1 MNKSFYIIFIFILS
15 CSLNSNSTFW
25 SKSEK
30 LKTDKKISKILF
42 EDLKP
47 NENEFNPKLKV
58 KLPIKNT
65 SINYNFNNNGF
76 TTEQIAGENF
86 SKYKFSKIE
95 NFSGFEPEIL
105 VDKEN
110 IYFFDDKG
118 SIIKFNKNSKL
129 QWKKNYYS
137 KSDKKNN
144 PILFLASENN
154 NLFIADTNANYYLL
168 NKDNG
173 NLKWKKKHSSS
184 FNSQIKIKDD
194 KIFVVDMENTLR
206 CFYKKN
212 GEILWSA
219 PTELTVVSS
228 QKKQSLVLVK
238 NLVIFTNSIGD
249 LTAVDSNDGEIIW
262 QTPTQVLGGSQHIT
276 LRNSEIVSDGETIF
290 ISNNNNEFFALD
302 IRTGIIKW
310 KQQINSEIRP
320 VVVSNYIVTIS
331 NEGLLVIINK
341 NDGNILRINN
351 ILKNI
356 KKKKRKEYYP
366 VGFVISDNK
375 IYLTTLNGRL
385 FIINFSDASIYKILK
400 LDKEKLQTPVYFNKE
415 LYIAKDNS
423 IIRIN

>member
-1 MNKSFYIIFIFILS
+1 MNKFLYIIFIFILS
-15 CSLNSNSTFW
+15 CSLNSNSAFW

-30 LKTDKKISKILF
+30 LKTEKKISKILF
-42 EDLKP
+42 EDSKP

-58 KLPIKNT
+58 NLPIKNT

-76 TTEQIAGENF
+76 TNEQIPGENF

-144 PILFLASENN
+144 PILFLASEKK

-194 KIFVVDMENTLR
+194 KIFIVDMENTLR
-206 CFYKKN
+206 CFSINN

-249 LTAVDSNDGEIIW
+249 LTAVDSNNGEIIW

-276 LRNSEIVSDGETIF
+276 LRNSEIVSDGESIF

-302 IRTGIIKW
+302 IRTGVIKW

-320 VVVSNYIVTIS
+320 VVVSNYIITIS

-351 ILKNI
+351 ILKNM

-366 VGFVISDNK
+366 VGFVISNNK

>member
-1 MNKSFYIIFIFILS
+1 MNKFIYIIFIFILS
-15 CSLNSNSTFW
+15 CSLNSNSAFW

-42 EDLKP
+42 QDLKP

-58 KLPIKNT
+58 NLPIKNT

-76 TTEQIAGENF
+76 TNEQIAGENF

-194 KIFVVDMENTLR
+194 KIFIVDMENTLR
-206 CFYKKN
+206 CFSINN

-249 LTAVDSNDGEIIW
+249 LTAVDSNNGEIIW

-276 LRNSEIVSDGETIF
+276 LRNSEIVSDGESIF

-302 IRTGIIKW
+302 IRTGVIKW

-320 VVVSNYIVTIS
+320 VVVSNYIITIS

-351 ILKNI
+351 ILKNM

-375 IYLTTLNGRL
+375 VYLTTLNGRL

>member
-1 MNKSFYIIFIFILS
+1 MNKFFYIIFIFILS

-228 QKKQSLVLVK
+228 QKKQSLVLVE

-249 LTAVDSNDGEIIW
+249 LTAVDSDNGEIIW
-262 QTPTQVLGGSQHIT
+262 QTPTQVLGGGKHIT

-302 IRTGIIKW
+302 IKTGIIKW
-310 KQQINSEIRP
+310 KQQVNSEIRP

-351 ILKNI
+351 ILKNV
-356 KKKKRKEYYP
+356 KKKKRKNYYP

-385 FIINFSDASIYKILK
+385 FIINFSDASFHKILK
-400 LDKEKLQTPVYFNKE
+400 LDKEKLQRPIYFNKE